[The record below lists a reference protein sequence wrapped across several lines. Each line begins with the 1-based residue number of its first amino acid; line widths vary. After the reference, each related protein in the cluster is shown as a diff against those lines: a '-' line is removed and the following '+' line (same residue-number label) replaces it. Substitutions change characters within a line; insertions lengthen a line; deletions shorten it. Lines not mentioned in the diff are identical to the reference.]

1 MADLNEFK
9 AKLKQMEEAIKAR
22 LPEVA
27 EVLAISAKGMAE
39 RNIKEKGFGKVYSAV
54 KYPAWFLHG
63 KELNQKGTKFLA
75 DRGVTGPGQQGEAKK
90 PRRKKGETG
99 DPAPFDKRTNW
110 GEFRAAQGL
119 QNSFVDLSYSN
130 KMWANMQPVTV
141 DMQGLVVRAFLGA
154 TNREAQEKMNYN
166 RERYGDFIRNGLT
179 EENGRVLIE
188 VVQNELFNILEQIKL

>member
-1 MADLNEFK
+1 MADLNDFK
-9 AKLKQMEEAIKAR
+9 AKLKQMEEAIKAK

-39 RNIKEKGFGKVYSAV
+39 RNIKENGFGKIYSAAR
-54 KYPAWFLHG
+54 YPAWFLHG

-75 DRGVTGPGQQGEAKK
+75 DRGVTGPGQQGETKK
-90 PRRKKGETG
+90 PRKKKGETG
-99 DPAPFDKRTNW
+99 DPAPFDKLTNW

-119 QNSFVDLSYSN
+119 QNAFVDLSYSN
-130 KMWANMQPVTV
+130 KMWANMQPVYV
-141 DMQGLVVRAFLGA
+141 DTQGLVVRAYLGA

-166 RERYGDFIRNGLT
+166 RERYGDFIREALT

-188 VVQNELFNILEQIKL
+188 VVQNELLNILEQIKL